1 MTHLIFSVSASTSH
15 VLADE
20 GSSNTSLDAC
30 LQDDD
35 IDETS
40 LFLEIDREL
49 ANLLSGLSARSQN
62 APAAHTQPEDS
73 LHPADSSEQQS
84 AAIMIPCSGQNG
96 ASQDVASR
104 TTERNGEE
112 KETNVNPDMSGLVLD
127 SPGDPLLSPTFLLD
141 SWTEALLKDTASLSS
156 AAQKALGVST
166 VAAEVNGDFRNAP
179 AANCQEKT
187 SAGLTAA
194 AFTSGP
200 CSGAGEVPVVDQS
213 EPPRRGLE
221 ATTEPAGGGLLLD
234 EESSKILAEIP
245 GIFTA
250 FLDGGQLREKPPKK
264 LRFAES
270 RPGSTTTVVAATDV
284 CGQMGQE
291 RGSEDSEKGLEG
303 GRSGSSLKVESS
315 VDSLSPLERLSCRL
329 SLEDEVFRVL
339 PGIFVHQSPD
349 GDVAQEPS
357 SDRYVTYLLYSK
369 WPLSPDPDP

>member
-1 MTHLIFSVSASTSH
+1 
-15 VLADE
+15 
-20 GSSNTSLDAC
+20 
-30 LQDDD
+30 
-35 IDETS
+35 
-40 LFLEIDREL
+40 
-49 ANLLSGLSARSQN
+49 
-62 APAAHTQPEDS
+62 
-73 LHPADSSEQQS
+73 
-84 AAIMIPCSGQNG
+84 MIPCSGQNG

-104 TTERNGEE
+104 TSERNGEGE
-112 KETNVNPDMSGLVLD
+112 ETNVDLDMSGLGIVP
-127 SPGDPLLSPTFLLD
+127 PGDPLLSPTFLLD

-200 CSGAGEVPVVDQS
+200 CSGVGEVPVVDQS
-213 EPPRRGLE
+213 EPTRRGSE
-221 ATTEPAGGGLLLD
+221 AATEPAGGGLLLD
-234 EESSKILAEIP
+234 EESLEESSKILAEIP

-284 CGQMGQE
+284 CGQMGHE

-303 GRSGSSLKVESS
+303 GRSCSSLKVESS
-315 VDSLSPLERLSCRL
+315 VDSLSPLERLPCRL

-339 PGIFVHQSPD
+339 PDIFLHQSPD
-349 GDVAQEPS
+349 GDAAREPS

-369 WPLSPDPDP
+369 WLLTHSHSCGSGAVFSFIVFFQ